1 MARPIAGFKEDLQVF
16 RTLVK
21 RAISKEEAFQCPLT
35 SFPLSLAESDGSLW
49 QEKNK
54 ASLYKQIIK
63 DCPSSKSEKVLGNA
77 QWIYDGKALVHR
89 V

>member
-35 SFPLSLAESDGSLW
+35 SFPLSLAESDGSL
-49 QEKNK
+49 
-54 ASLYKQIIK
+54 
-63 DCPSSKSEKVLGNA
+63 
-77 QWIYDGKALVHR
+77 
-89 V
+89 